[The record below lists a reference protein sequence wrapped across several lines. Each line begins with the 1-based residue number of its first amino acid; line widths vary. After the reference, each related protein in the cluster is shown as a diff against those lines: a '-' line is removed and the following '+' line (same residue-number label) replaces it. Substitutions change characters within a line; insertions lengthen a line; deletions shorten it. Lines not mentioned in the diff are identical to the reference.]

1 MSTERSDWLMLLV
14 RFPDAR
20 SAIPA
25 LSVGALVEPLQAAP
39 WRCRAQISASIQ
51 LPAICKV
58 EKSYRYLPLRVEYT
72 DRLIV

>member
-39 WRCRAQISASIQ
+39 SRCRAQISTSIL
-51 LPAICKV
+51 LPAICKS
-58 EKSYRYLPLRVEYT
+58 KRVT
-72 DRLIV
+72 GICHCGLNILTV

>member
-39 WRCRAQISASIQ
+39 SRCRAQISASIL
-51 LPAICKV
+51 LPAIAG
-58 EKSYRYLPLRVEYT
+58 
-72 DRLIV
+72 